1 MAKSIDVSD
10 LNIYYGDFLAVE
22 DVTMT
27 IEPRSITVTSNPAFD
42 R

>member
-10 LNIYYGDFLAVE
+10 MNIYYGDFLAVE
-22 DVTMT
+22 DVTVT
-27 IEPRSITVTSNPAFD
+27 IPA